1 MKLGIMYN
9 PTNEY
14 ISFLDGN
21 KNILFTEN
29 ENIVQD
35 TMSMLTSQGNN
46 SNDFSFVSVDYDT
59 DGSDYTKGK
68 DTVFVSASLLD
79 NL

>member
-14 ISFLDGN
+14 ISFWDGN
-21 KNILFTEN
+21 KNVLFTEN
-29 ENIVQD
+29 EDLAQK
-35 TMSMLTSQGNN
+35 TMNHITSQDNN
-46 SNDFSFVSVDYDT
+46 TNDFSFVSVDYDT
-59 DGSDYTKGK
+59 DGSDYTKG
-68 DTVFVSASLLD
+68 DNAVFVSASLLD